1 MAEDLFSDHSSLQAQ
16 WIQAP
21 QSDLRLFPQLFS
33 REESDTFFSQLRD
46 GINWQAE
53 KILMYGKP
61 VTVPRLTAWYGE
73 PEAGYCYSNVMHTPL
88 AWTRELLAIKAR
100 VEQVSAKAY
109 NSVLLNLYRDGQDS
123 VAWHS
128 DDEAELG
135 RNPTIASVS
144 FGAERTFQM
153 KHRRI
158 PGARLSIPLGHGSCL
173 IMQAETQHHW
183 LHQIPKSKK
192 VRSARINLTFRQIYP
207 VDRQASG

>member
-16 WIQAP
+16 RIPAP

-33 REESDTFFSQLRD
+33 LEESDTFFAQLRD
-46 GINWQAE
+46 GIDWQAE
-53 KILMYGKP
+53 EILIYEKP
-61 VTVPRLTAWYGE
+61 VTVPRLIAWYGE
-73 PEAGYCYSNVMHTPL
+73 SEAGYCMHTPL
-88 AWTRELLAIKAR
+88 AWTRELRAIKAR
-100 VEQVSAKAY
+100 VEQVSERTF

-135 RNPTIASVS
+135 RNPMIASVS

-158 PGARLSIPLGHGSCL
+158 SEARLSIPLGHGSCF
-173 IMQAETQHHW
+173 IMQGETQHHW
-183 LHQIPKSKK
+183 AHQVPKSKK
-192 VRSARINLTFRQIYP
+192 VLAARINLTFRQIYP
-207 VDRQASG
+207 ADWQTFG